1 MNDEIADRII
11 IKENCLNKSR
21 IGWKHNYNNIITIEK
36 ISNVI
41 AVTDSQHRRSNNSDR
56 FIALME

>member
-36 ISNVI
+36 ISNGMI
-41 AVTDSQHRRSNNSDR
+41 IGKIIQT
-56 FIALME
+56 